1 MNTPDVLIIGSGPA
15 GLTAGLY
22 AGRAGFSV
30 VILTGSEQ
38 GGKLSLTD
46 KIENFPSFSTG
57 SGVEF
62 ITKLEQQIQEVGV
75 SLFNENVQQVDL
87 LQVPFK
93 IITDVQTW
101 QPKSVIIAMG
111 TQVKWLNLPQEE
123 VYKGKGISVCAT
135 CDGFFYKNKNVA
147 VIGGGNTALYESL
160 YLANI
165 AKNIY
170 ILTPNK
176 QLQGEFLLR
185 QKVLSL
191 ANIHIYYQTD
201 VLGFIG
207 NEKLTGLKIKNKACT
222 KEKIL
227 SVNGCFEAIGFIPN
241 TRLFQHQLLLDKK
254 GYIKTNKQ
262 TMQTSV
268 KGIYACGDIQ
278 ETNYRQ
284 ALIAC
289 ASGARAAMS
298 LENYLKA

>member
-30 VILTGSEQ
+30 SLLTGPEK

-46 KIENFPSFSTG
+46 KIENFPCFSTG
-57 SGVEF
+57 SGIEF
-62 ITKLEQQIQEVGV
+62 ITKLEQQAKEVGV
-75 SLFNENVQQVDL
+75 SFFNENVQQVAL
-87 LQVPFK
+87 LHPPFK
-93 IITDVQTW
+93 IITEVQTW

-123 VYKGKGISVCAT
+123 MYKGKGISVCAT

-160 YLANI
+160 YLTNI
-165 AKNIY
+165 AKNVY
-170 ILTPNK
+170 LLTQNK

-191 ANIHIYYQTD
+191 ANILIYYNTD
-201 VLGFIG
+201 VLGFVG
-207 NEKLTGLKIKNKACT
+207 NEKLTGLKIKNKADT
-222 KEKIL
+222 EEKIL
-227 SVNGCFEAIGFIPN
+227 SVEGCFEAVGFVPN
-241 TRLFQHQLLLDKK
+241 TRLFQNQLLVDKN

-262 TMQTSV
+262 TMQTSI

-278 ETNYRQ
+278 ETGYSQ
-284 ALIAC
+284 ALIAS